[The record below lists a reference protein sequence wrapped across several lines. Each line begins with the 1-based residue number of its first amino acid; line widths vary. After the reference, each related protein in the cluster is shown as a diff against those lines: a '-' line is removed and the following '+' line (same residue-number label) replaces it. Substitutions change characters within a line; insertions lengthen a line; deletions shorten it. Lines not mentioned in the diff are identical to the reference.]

1 MTKVPSAR
9 DPLGESSE
17 KASDRVCRL
26 CLVQGNLFFIG
37 YGSQVRFERNKI
49 IIKEHHIGDSKI
61 VVVEI
66 KYFCTKSV
74 VIHTEN
80 CKLNLALDFSITQM
94 ENWIYEECVA

>member
-9 DPLGESSE
+9 DPLGESPE

-49 IIKEHHIGDSKI
+49 VIKEHHIGDSKI

-80 CKLNLALDFSITQM
+80 CKLNLALDCSTTQM